1 MPRIVVERGNEKGVS
16 LNFDGTDRT
25 YLIGRG
31 SKSDI
36 VLTDFLVSRNHFQVE
51 KSGELFSIA
60 DMGSHNGT
68 YLNGVRLQD
77 EAMLCVGDIVRSGE
91 TIFSFLSDSQRNE
104 GALAGQKL
112 AGYHLLAR
120 IGIGGMGEVYL
131 AMQISLGRKV
141 ALKIL
146 APELTIDPTYVQRF
160 LTEARAAARLNHPNI
175 IGVHEVG
182 EENGIYYLSM
192 EFIEGGSVQDLIT
205 ADSKKKVDPLRATE
219 IILQGAR
226 ALQYAEKAGIVHRDI
241 KPDNLM
247 LTATGDVRLADL
259 GIAKRLNVNGKADQA
274 EGVFGSPHYMA
285 PEQARGLPLDHRADL
300 YSLGITFY
308 RMLTGKLPFTGTDAR
323 EIMEKQ
329 VFDPPDPL
337 HRLEPNLAPSL
348 YYVMDRLLRKRPAE
362 RYPSATAL
370 ITDLERAIEEIHSGV
385 QSTAPSSDK
394 DRSSS
399 TIRRSTSR
407 HNRSSKNSSSF
418 FRKLFG

>member
-16 LNFDGTDRT
+16 LNLDGADRIYT
-25 YLIGRG
+25 IGRG
-31 SKSDI
+31 SKSDL

-51 KSGELFSIA
+51 KSGELFSIT

-77 EAMLCVGDIVRSGE
+77 EAMLCVGDIIRSGE
-91 TIFSFLSDSQRNE
+91 TLFSFLSDSQRNE

-120 IGIGGMGEVYL
+120 IGIGGMGEVYK
-131 AMQISLGRKV
+131 ATQISLGRKV

-146 APELTIDPTYVQRF
+146 APELTADPTYVQRF
-160 LTEARAAARLNHPNI
+160 LSEARAAARLNHPNI

-182 EENGIYYLSM
+182 EDNGIYYLSM
-192 EFIEGGSVQDLIT
+192 EFIEGGSVQDLIAT
-205 ADSKKKVDPLRATE
+205 ENKKVEPLRATE

-247 LTATGDVRLADL
+247 LTATGEVRLADL

-300 YSLGITFY
+300 YSLGITYY
-308 RMLTGKLPFTGTDAR
+308 RMLTGKLPFTGKDAR

-329 VFDPPDPL
+329 VFDPPEPL
-337 HRLEPNLAPSL
+337 HKLEPNLAPTI

-370 ITDLERAIEEIHSGV
+370 IADLERAIEEIHAGI
-385 QSTAPSSDK
+385 QSNAPAADNDKGSSA
-394 DRSSS
+394 
-399 TIRRSTSR
+399 IRRSTSR
-407 HNRSSKNSSSF
+407 RDRPPKNTSNF
-418 FRKLFG
+418 LRKLFG

>member
-16 LNFDGTDRT
+16 LNLDGADRPYT
-25 YLIGRG
+25 IGRG
-31 SKSDI
+31 SKSDL
-36 VLTDFLVSRNHFQVE
+36 VLTDFLVSRHHFQVE
-51 KSGELFSIA
+51 KSGDLFSIT

-68 YLNGVRLQD
+68 YLNGIPLQG
-77 EAMLCVGDIVRSGE
+77 EAMLCVGDIIRSGE
-91 TIFSFLSDSQRNE
+91 TLFSFLSDSQRNE

-120 IGIGGMGEVYL
+120 IGIGGMGEVYK
-131 AMQISLGRKV
+131 ATQISLGRKV

-146 APELTIDPTYVQRF
+146 APELTADPTYVQRF
-160 LTEARAAARLNHPNI
+160 LSEARAAARLNHPNI

-182 EENGIYYLSM
+182 EDNGIYYLSM
-192 EFIEGGSVQDLIT
+192 EFIEGGSVQDLISGENKKL
-205 ADSKKKVDPLRATE
+205 DSLRTTE
-219 IILQGAR
+219 IIVQGAR

-247 LTATGDVRLADL
+247 LTSTGEVRLADL

-308 RMLTGKLPFTGTDAR
+308 RMLTGKLPFTGKDAR

-329 VFDPPDPL
+329 VFDPPEPL
-337 HRLEPNLAPSL
+337 HKLEPNLAPSI

-370 ITDLERAIEEIHSGV
+370 IADLERALEEIHAGI
-385 QSTAPSSDK
+385 QSNTTVTDKEKGSSAM
-394 DRSSS
+394 
-399 TIRRSTSR
+399 RRSTSR
-407 HNRSSKNSSSF
+407 RDRPSKGNSNF

>member
-16 LNFDGTDRT
+16 LNLDGADRPYT
-25 YLIGRG
+25 IGRG
-31 SKSDI
+31 SKSDL

-51 KSGELFSIA
+51 KSGELFTIS

-68 YLNGVRLQD
+68 HLNGVQLQD
-77 EAMLCVGDIVRSGE
+77 EAMLCVGDIIRSGE
-91 TIFSFLSDSQRNE
+91 TLFSFLSDSQRNE

-120 IGIGGMGEVYL
+120 IGIGGMGEVYK
-131 AMQISLGRKV
+131 ATQISLGRKV

-146 APELTIDPTYVQRF
+146 APELTADPTYVQRF
-160 LTEARAAARLNHPNI
+160 LSEAKAAARLNHPNI

-182 EENGIYYLSM
+182 EDNGIYYLSM
-192 EFIEGGSVQDLIT
+192 EFIEGGSVQDLISG
-205 ADSKKKVDPLRATE
+205 DNKKLDQLRAAE

-247 LTATGDVRLADL
+247 LTGTGEVRLADL

-308 RMLTGKLPFTGTDAR
+308 RMLTGKLPFTGKDAR

-329 VFDPPDPL
+329 VFDPPEPL
-337 HRLEPNLAPSL
+337 HKLEPSLAPSI

-370 ITDLERAIEEIHSGV
+370 ITDLERALEEIHAGIHADTS
-385 QSTAPSSDK
+385 STDK
-394 DRSSS
+394 DKGSSAV
-399 TIRRSTSR
+399 RRSTSR
-407 HNRSSKNSSSF
+407 RDRPTKSSNF
-418 FRKLFG
+418 FRKFFN